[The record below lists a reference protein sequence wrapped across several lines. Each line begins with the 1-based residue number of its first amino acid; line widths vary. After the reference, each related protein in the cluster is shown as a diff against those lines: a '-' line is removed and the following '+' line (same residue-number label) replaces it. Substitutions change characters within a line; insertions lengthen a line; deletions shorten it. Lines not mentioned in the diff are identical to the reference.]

1 MAGERRVITVLF
13 CDVVD
18 STALAAQ
25 FDPEEWAEV
34 MNEAFRHMIGPVE
47 GYGGMVA
54 RLMGDSVLAFF
65 GAPLAHEDDPQRA
78 ILAGLGIVTRIR
90 GFARQFEKDYGLSF
104 AVRVGINTGPAVV
117 GEIGT
122 TSAQSGE
129 YTAMGDAINL
139 AARMEQTAVAGTVQ
153 ISADTYKLVAPLFDV
168 WDLGKVAVKGK
179 DEPVQAYRVLGLE
192 PQPGRWRGLDG
203 PRTPIVGRERELER
217 VRELLHGLKQQ
228 HSGICYLIGEAGLGK
243 SRLIAELRHYWR
255 DNLSNRED
263 GRNPMLRDWSEFVAM
278 SYGASQPYDILR
290 RQLRTFCGIRE
301 NDPQPVIRERL
312 DALLGLYPEAL
323 HERMCQAFIP
333 LLTDTPTEG
342 EIFIQGEAY
351 QRELRQVV
359 VQMVGELMRLGPLV
373 FVVDDVHWADTSS
386 LDILHHLLP
395 LVEQGPILFLFAMRP
410 DRQTPAWQLFLETQ
424 AGHSQHCI
432 AVHLEPL
439 TANESKTLIHGL
451 LADPGVPERIFNLVQ
466 SKTEGNPLFLE
477 EIVKALL
484 ESDAFVRAGD
494 ELRWN
499 PDADLDRLE
508 ALIGLSDNI
517 LALLTARIDTLEAP
531 VRRTLQLA
539 SVIGRS
545 FRLPVLEHISGQPA
559 ETLENHLQRL
569 SQADLVRPSLSGV
582 EAEYAFRHAL
592 TRDAAYETI
601 LIRQRRRFHRQVG
614 EAIETFYAEH
624 LTDEAPRLAHH
635 FRECRDWAKAV
646 KYYSL
651 SGEAAARLYANVE
664 ALEHYNHALEITDAN
679 PAILDDDPLID
690 LYKKRGHVLEV
701 SARYEEAARSYEE
714 LERLGNERGNPA
726 LRLEGLMRRA
736 VLYVTPTPIRDGARG
751 RELVEQVIELGS
763 ELGREDARAHA
774 QRFLMLLNLN
784 AESDPAQAVV
794 HGEEALRIA
803 RERGIR
809 EIEPLVL
816 SDIGRAYMFVGRP
829 DDAIRAYREAY
840 TLWDHDGAEP
850 MLADVL
856 SMMSVAAYFYGD
868 LKDAEARARRGLEI
882 SRRTGSLRVAAFN
895 SYMLGLTLLESG
907 RIGEGIGLLQDSAG
921 VIDEARMYGPLATI
935 PIVIA
940 WVYGEMGL
948 PAHRRELLKAMIDK
962 WGVRERNPEL
972 WAIWILV
979 RDFLDGKDT
988 GRALSSLEFATPPT
1002 YGEWASGAVFSAV
1015 IRMAILN
1022 GRGSCAEVVTLT
1034 GNMLAQRD
1042 PLGMRLNRAEL
1053 LLERGKALLG
1063 QGKVREAADTFKEAL
1078 DEARSQGAG
1087 RPEYQALLLL
1097 ARAEPDPAAADD
1109 YRRQAATSV
1118 RSIAGSLD
1126 DEQLRRAFLD
1136 LPDVQHVL
1144 GLSGVAG
1151 SEQG

>member
-263 GRNPMLRDWSEFVAM
+263 GRNPMLRDWSEFVAL

-439 TANESKTLIHGL
+439 TVGAQRQGNV
-451 LADPGVPERIFNLVQ
+451 AQQDRCLV
-466 SKTEGNPLFLE
+466 
-477 EIVKALL
+477 V
-484 ESDAFVRAGD
+484 
-494 ELRWN
+494 
-499 PDADLDRLE
+499 
-508 ALIGLSDNI
+508 
-517 LALLTARIDTLEAP
+517 
-531 VRRTLQLA
+531 
-539 SVIGRS
+539 
-545 FRLPVLEHISGQPA
+545 H
-559 ETLENHLQRL
+559 
-569 SQADLVRPSLSGV
+569 LVRPLHGRLFHPDGALEEQPLRQFVAVLRTAPRAGV
-582 EAEYAFRHAL
+582 GALDVDGAVRQSCDRHAESRHGEIPGHESSL
-592 TRDAAYETI
+592 VQGGERVYRDP
-601 LIRQRRRFHRQVG
+601 RR
-614 EAIETFYAEH
+614 
-624 LTDEAPRLAHH
+624 
-635 FRECRDWAKAV
+635 
-646 KYYSL
+646 
-651 SGEAAARLYANVE
+651 
-664 ALEHYNHALEITDAN
+664 
-679 PAILDDDPLID
+679 
-690 LYKKRGHVLEV
+690 LEV
-701 SARYEEAARSYEE
+701 RDRC
-714 LERLGNERGNPA
+714 
-726 LRLEGLMRRA
+726 RA
-736 VLYVTPTPIRDGARG
+736 G
-751 RELVEQVIELGS
+751 LVEQVDVGQIQVGNPPVP
-763 ELGREDARAHA
+763 RRVQRA
-774 QRFLMLLNLN
+774 
-784 AESDPAQAVV
+784 P
-794 HGEEALRIA
+794 
-803 RERGIR
+803 
-809 EIEPLVL
+809 
-816 SDIGRAYMFVGRP
+816 
-829 DDAIRAYREAY
+829 
-840 TLWDHDGAEP
+840 
-850 MLADVL
+850 
-856 SMMSVAAYFYGD
+856 
-868 LKDAEARARRGLEI
+868 
-882 SRRTGSLRVAAFN
+882 
-895 SYMLGLTLLESG
+895 
-907 RIGEGIGLLQDSAG
+907 
-921 VIDEARMYGPLATI
+921 
-935 PIVIA
+935 
-940 WVYGEMGL
+940 
-948 PAHRRELLKAMIDK
+948 
-962 WGVRERNPEL
+962 
-972 WAIWILV
+972 
-979 RDFLDGKDT
+979 
-988 GRALSSLEFATPPT
+988 
-1002 YGEWASGAVFSAV
+1002 
-1015 IRMAILN
+1015 
-1022 GRGSCAEVVTLT
+1022 
-1034 GNMLAQRD
+1034 
-1042 PLGMRLNRAEL
+1042 
-1053 LLERGKALLG
+1053 
-1063 QGKVREAADTFKEAL
+1063 
-1078 DEARSQGAG
+1078 
-1087 RPEYQALLLL
+1087 
-1097 ARAEPDPAAADD
+1097 
-1109 YRRQAATSV
+1109 
-1118 RSIAGSLD
+1118 
-1126 DEQLRRAFLD
+1126 
-1136 LPDVQHVL
+1136 
-1144 GLSGVAG
+1144 
-1151 SEQG
+1151 